1 MRIQLSKF
9 GSMLM
14 SRDSGREAFA
24 AIQPTLQQLGDAEV
38 IDVDFV
44 GVLVFSPSWGDEFIS
59 PLIERFKDRVT
70 LHNTKNLSVQ
80 ESLKLLEQIHGR
92 TFSVAKS

>member
-14 SRDSGREAFA
+14 SRDSGREAWA
-24 AIQPTLQQLGDAEV
+24 AMQPTLQPLGDAEAV
-38 IDVDFV
+38 DVDFA
-44 GVLVFSPSWGDEFIS
+44 GVLVFSPSWGDEFLS
-59 PLIERFKDRVT
+59 PLLERFGERIT
-70 LHNTKNLSVQ
+70 LHDTENLSVQ

-92 TFSVAKS
+92 AFAVAKK